1 MDNRKQSAYMRDFN
15 EIRPPYRLP
24 HQNGYVSKE
33 ELDSTVTQINNVLR
47 ELHTKLYGRI
57 ALHDLTGAT
66 QEVISNKLDADGVSS
81 WIKQNPDEINAVV
94 SREGLVLMPEYL
106 KDKVYRGVNP
116 PDSPSEGMLW
126 IDQSVTPSQIKS
138 WDGTE
143 WKPEG
148 MIPEDYYTQVE
159 VNSMFSQ
166 TAEQIETKVSS
177 STYFQDKTV
186 MNAAIQAAQS
196 AADAANQEALEAAG
210 IANGKGRVY
219 AQNTAPEGD
228 ANSLWIDTT
237 NGANTPK
244 RWDGSAWQPVTDKAA
259 LDAANAAA
267 QAQNDVNNA
276 NNAITGLTQRM
287 TAAESSITQQADEI
301 ALKVSQST
309 YDSEKVI
316 RSATAPENPTTNMLW
331 LDISLS
337 PNMLKR
343 WTGSAWAVAGTN
355 AVTASGVTIQDDN
368 VTISTPNFNLEILD
382 ASGDPVLTMSAGDA
396 GFDKLYAD
404 KIVSDS
410 VASLGAQ
417 GTLSYSVG
425 TGGTFAT
432 ISYCLENL
440 PTLQRGY
447 VQINLVSNLTE
458 EVRIENR
465 TFNNLVLNL
474 GGYTLNG
481 YLLIRATKGPVT
493 VQNGKIVDTRTTYS
507 DGQYT
512 VLLYDCRFT
521 LYKLTVNTNGAASRA
536 LNISNCSGWVRDCDI
551 NANYGSDGWGCS
563 VMCTQTSHVY
573 ISGTKGT
580 ARNGVFSYAGSVA
593 LLSGIVPYGTNAA
606 YVENAG
612 KVFDFNSTPT
622 QTAQGGAVAVPVTK
636 SFTSTG
642 GGSVRAGDLYQESD
656 VFQGAYTSGKYKR
669 GMWFFDYSAIKT
681 ALSGKTI
688 QKVTFTC
695 RRYATANGSASP
707 QKPTFYLHN
716 YTALPNA
723 VPSFTGT
730 ATSSI
735 AWDRGDTKTI
745 TLPNSFGE
753 ALKAGTAKGIAI
765 AAPNNSSPYMKFYPT
780 GAVLTITYV

>member
-1 MDNRKQSAYMRDFN
+1 MENRAIQAYVHDFQPLVQPFARERAQGKTPTSASLAQGVDALAASIN
-15 EIRPPYRLP
+15 DRL
-24 HQNGYVSKE
+24 E
-33 ELDSTVTQINNVLR
+33 TLDA
-47 ELHTKLYGRI
+47 KLYGRVSI
-57 ALHDLTGAT
+57 RDLNGDT
-66 QEVISNKLDADGVSS
+66 QKLISNKLDGNGVST
-81 WIKQNPDEINAVV
+81 WIRQHPDQINAVV
-94 SREGLVLMPEYL
+94 SREGLVEMGEYIQE
-106 KDKVYRGVNP
+106 KIYRGISP
-116 PDSPSEGMLW
+116 PEAPCKGMLW
-126 IDQSVTPSQIKS
+126 IDQSTEPSQLKS
-138 WDGTE
+138 WDGSA
-143 WKPEG
+143 WQGEG
-148 MIPEDYYTQVE
+148 MIADDYYTQGQ

-166 TAEQIETKVSS
+166 T
-177 STYFQDKTV
+177 
-186 MNAAIQAAQS
+186 
-196 AADAANQEALEAAG
+196 
-210 IANGKGRVY
+210 
-219 AQNTAPEGD
+219 
-228 ANSLWIDTT
+228 
-237 NGANTPK
+237 
-244 RWDGSAWQPVTDKAA
+244 
-259 LDAANAAA
+259 
-267 QAQNDVNNA
+267 
-276 NNAITGLTQRM
+276 
-287 TAAESSITQQADEI
+287 ADEI

-309 YDSEKVI
+309 YDSEKII
-316 RSATAPENPTTNMLW
+316 RSATAPENPTAQMLW

-355 AVTASGVTIQDDN
+355 AVTASGITIQDDN

-382 ASGDPVLTMSAGDA
+382 SSGDPVLTMSAGDA
-396 GFDKLYAD
+396 GFDKLYAG

-410 VASLGAQ
+410 VASLG
-417 GTLSYSVG
+417 GRGNLTYTVG
-425 TGGTFAT
+425 TGGYFSTV
-432 ISYCLENL
+432 SDCLNNL
-440 PTLQRGY
+440 PTLQQGTVR
-447 VQINLVSNLTE
+447 INLVSNLTE
-458 EVRIENR
+458 EVIIENR
-465 TFNNLVLNL
+465 TFHNLILDL

-493 VQNGKIVDTRTTYS
+493 VQNGKVVDTRTTYN

-521 LYKLTVNTNGAASRA
+521 LYKLTVNTNGASSRA

-563 VMCTQTSHVY
+563 VMCTQMSHVY
-573 ISGTKGT
+573 VSGTRGT
-580 ARNGVFSYAGSVA
+580 ARYGVFSYAGSII
-593 LLSGIVPYGTNAA
+593 LLSGIVPYGTSGA
-606 YVENAG
+606 YVENTG
-612 KVFDFNSTPT
+612 KVFDFSSTPT

-669 GMWFFDYSAIKT
+669 GMWFFNYSAIQS
-681 ALSGKTI
+681 ALSGKTV

-707 QKPTFYLHN
+707 QQPTFYLHN

-723 VPSFTGT
+723 VPSFSGT
-730 ATSSI
+730 ATSGV
-735 AWDRGDTKTI
+735 AWDRGDTQTI

>member
-1 MDNRKQSAYMRDFN
+1 MDARKQSAYMREFN

-24 HQNGYVSKE
+24 QQKGYISKD
-33 ELDSTVTQINNVLR
+33 ELDTTVTQINNVLR

-57 ALHDLTGAT
+57 ALHDFTGAT

-116 PDSPSEGMLW
+116 PDSPSVGMLW
-126 IDQSVTPSQIKS
+126 IDQSVTPSQIKT

-148 MIPEDYYTQVE
+148 MIPDDYYTQAE

-177 STYFQDKTV
+177 STYFQDKTA
-186 MNAAIQAAQS
+186 MDTAIQAAQN

-237 NGANTPK
+237 GGANTPK
-244 RWDGSAWQPVTDKAA
+244 RWDGSAWTPVTDKAA
-259 LDAANAAA
+259 LDAAIAAA

-309 YDSEKVI
+309 YDSEKII
-316 RSATAPENPTTNMLW
+316 RSATAPENPTAQMLW

-355 AVTASGVTIQDDN
+355 AVTASGITIQDDN

-382 ASGDPVLTMSAGDA
+382 SSGDPVLTMSAGDA
-396 GFDKLYAD
+396 GFDKLYAG

-410 VASLGAQ
+410 VASLGGQ
-417 GTLSYSVG
+417 GSLSYTVG
-425 TGGTFAT
+425 TGGHFST
-432 ISYCLENL
+432 ISDCLNNL
-440 PTLQRGY
+440 PTLQRGS
-447 VQINLVSNLTE
+447 VKISLVSNLTE
-458 EVRIENR
+458 IVRIENR
-465 TFNNLVLNL
+465 TFNKLDIDL

-481 YLLIRATKGPVT
+481 CISIYAAHGPVF
-493 VQNGKIVDTRTTYS
+493 VHDGKIVDNRAYS
-507 DGQYT
+507 DSQYT
-512 VLLYDCRFT
+512 VLLSECRFNI
-521 LYKLTVNTNGAASRA
+521 YRLTINTNGASSRA
-536 LNISNCSGWVRDCDI
+536 ICASNSAGWVEDCDI
-551 NANYGSDGWGCS
+551 NANYDGDGWGCS
-563 VMCTQTSHVY
+563 VMCTLASHIYV
-573 ISGTKGT
+573 SGTRGT
-580 ARNGVFSYAGSVA
+580 ARYGVFSYVGSIA
-593 LLSGIVPYGTNAA
+593 LISGTAPYGTAAA
-606 YVENAG
+606 YVEMNG
-612 KVFDFNSTPT
+612 KVFNFSSTPT

-669 GMWFFDYSAIKT
+669 GMWFFNYSAIQS
-681 ALSGKTI
+681 ALSGKTV
-688 QKVTFTC
+688 QKVAFTC

-707 QKPTFYLHN
+707 QQPTFYLHN

-723 VPSFTGT
+723 VPSFSGT
-730 ATSSI
+730 ATSGV
-735 AWDRGDTKTI
+735 AWDRGDTQTI

>member
-1 MDNRKQSAYMRDFN
+1 MDARKQSAYMREFN

-24 HQNGYVSKE
+24 QQKGYISKD
-33 ELDSTVTQINNVLR
+33 ELDTTVTQINNVLR

-57 ALHDLTGAT
+57 ALHDFTGAT

-116 PDSPSEGMLW
+116 PDSPSVGMLW
-126 IDQSVTPSQIKS
+126 IDQSVTPSQIKT

-148 MIPEDYYTQVE
+148 MIPDDYYTQVE

-166 TAEQIETKVSS
+166 T
-177 STYFQDKTV
+177 
-186 MNAAIQAAQS
+186 
-196 AADAANQEALEAAG
+196 
-210 IANGKGRVY
+210 
-219 AQNTAPEGD
+219 
-228 ANSLWIDTT
+228 
-237 NGANTPK
+237 
-244 RWDGSAWQPVTDKAA
+244 
-259 LDAANAAA
+259 
-267 QAQNDVNNA
+267 
-276 NNAITGLTQRM
+276 
-287 TAAESSITQQADEI
+287 ADEI

-309 YDSEKVI
+309 YDSEKII
-316 RSATAPENPTTNMLW
+316 RSATAPENPTAQMLW

-355 AVTASGVTIQDDN
+355 AVTASGITIQDDN

-382 ASGDPVLTMSAGDA
+382 SSGDPVLTMSADDA
-396 GFDKLYAD
+396 GFDKLYAG

-410 VASLGAQ
+410 VASLGGQ
-417 GTLSYSVG
+417 GSLSYTVG
-425 TGGTFAT
+425 TGGHFST
-432 ISYCLENL
+432 ISDCLNNL
-440 PTLQRGY
+440 PTLQRGS
-447 VQINLVSNLTE
+447 VKISLVSNLTE
-458 EVRIENR
+458 IVRIENR
-465 TFNNLVLNL
+465 TFNKLDIDL

-481 YLLIRATKGPVT
+481 CIFIYAAHGPVF
-493 VQNGKIVDTRTTYS
+493 VHDGKIVDNRAYS
-507 DGQYT
+507 DSQYT
-512 VLLYDCRFT
+512 VLLSECRFNI
-521 LYKLTVNTNGAASRA
+521 YRLTINTNGASSRA
-536 LNISNCSGWVRDCDI
+536 VCASNSAGWVEDCDI
-551 NANYGSDGWGCS
+551 NANYDGDGWGCS
-563 VMCTQTSHVY
+563 VMCTLASHIYV
-573 ISGTKGT
+573 SGTRGT
-580 ARNGVFSYAGSVA
+580 ARYGVFSYVGSIA
-593 LLSGIVPYGTNAA
+593 LISGTAPYGTAAA
-606 YVENAG
+606 YVEMNG
-612 KVFDFNSTPT
+612 KVFNFSSTPT

-669 GMWFFDYSAIKT
+669 GMWFFNYSAIQS
-681 ALSGKTI
+681 ALSGKTV
-688 QKVTFTC
+688 QKVAFTC

-707 QKPTFYLHN
+707 QQPTFYLHN

-723 VPSFTGT
+723 VPSFSGT
-730 ATSSI
+730 ATSGV
-735 AWDRGDTKTI
+735 AWDRGDTQTI

>member
-1 MDNRKQSAYMRDFN
+1 MDARKQSAYMRDFN

-24 HQNGYVSKE
+24 HQNGSVSKE

-57 ALHDLTGAT
+57 ALRDLTGAT

-116 PDSPSEGMLW
+116 PDSPSVGMLW
-126 IDQSVTPSQIKS
+126 IDQSVTPSQIKT
-138 WDGTE
+138 WDGTD

-148 MIPEDYYTQVE
+148 MIPDDYYTQVE

-166 TAEQIETKVSS
+166 T
-177 STYFQDKTV
+177 
-186 MNAAIQAAQS
+186 
-196 AADAANQEALEAAG
+196 
-210 IANGKGRVY
+210 
-219 AQNTAPEGD
+219 
-228 ANSLWIDTT
+228 
-237 NGANTPK
+237 
-244 RWDGSAWQPVTDKAA
+244 
-259 LDAANAAA
+259 
-267 QAQNDVNNA
+267 
-276 NNAITGLTQRM
+276 
-287 TAAESSITQQADEI
+287 ADEI

-343 WTGSAWAVAGTN
+343 WTGSAWAIAGTN
-355 AVTASGVTIQDDN
+355 AVTSSGVTIQDDN

-382 ASGDPVLTMSAGDA
+382 ASGDPVLTMNASDA

-410 VASLGAQ
+410 VASMGPKKTVTYTVGSGGQ
-417 GTLSYSVG
+417 FDSVSDC
-425 TGGTFAT
+425 
-432 ISYCLENL
+432 IDNM
-440 PTLQRGY
+440 PDIQRGS
-447 VQINLVSNLTE
+447 VIIQLVSNITE
-458 EVRIENR
+458 NVRIVNR
-465 TFNNLVLNL
+465 IFNTISLNL
-474 GGYTLNG
+474 NGYTLKG
-481 YLLIRATKGPVT
+481 YIEIESAKGRVY
-493 VQNGKIVDTRTTYS
+493 VQNGKIVDTRKPY
-507 DGQYT
+507 DEGQYT
-512 VLLYDCRFT
+512 LAIDSCKFNFT
-521 LYKLTVNTNGAASRA
+521 DLTINTNGATSRA
-536 LNISNCSGWVRDCDI
+536 IYIRNSSGWVQSCDI
-551 NANYGSDGWGCS
+551 NANYGNDSLGCS
-563 VMCTQTSHVY
+563 VMCVQESQVY
-573 ISGTKGT
+573 LSKTKGT
-580 ARNGVFSYAGSVA
+580 ARNGVVAYSGSIIM
-593 LLSGIVPYGTNAA
+593 LSGSVPYGTAAA
-606 YVENAG
+606 YVEQSG

-622 QTAQGGAVAVPVTK
+622 QTAQGGAVAVPVTA

-707 QKPTFYLHN
+707 QQPTFYLHN

-723 VPSFTGT
+723 VPSFSGT
-730 ATSSI
+730 ATSGV

-765 AAPNNSSPYMKFYPT
+765 AAPNNSSPYLKFYPT

>member
-1 MDNRKQSAYMRDFN
+1 MENRAIQAYVHDFQPLVQPFARERAQGKTPTSASLAQGVDALAASIN
-15 EIRPPYRLP
+15 DRL
-24 HQNGYVSKE
+24 E
-33 ELDSTVTQINNVLR
+33 TLDA
-47 ELHTKLYGRI
+47 KLYGRVSI
-57 ALHDLTGAT
+57 RDLNGDT
-66 QEVISNKLDADGVSS
+66 QKLISNKLDGNGVST
-81 WIKQNPDEINAVV
+81 WIRQHPDQINAVV
-94 SREGLVLMPEYL
+94 SREGLVEMDEYIQE
-106 KDKVYRGVNP
+106 KIYRGISP
-116 PDSPSEGMLW
+116 PEAPCKGMLW
-126 IDQSVTPSQIKS
+126 IDQSTEPSQLKS
-138 WDGTE
+138 WDGSA
-143 WKPEG
+143 WQGEG
-148 MIPEDYYTQVE
+148 MIADDYYTQGQ

-166 TAEQIETKVSS
+166 T
-177 STYFQDKTV
+177 
-186 MNAAIQAAQS
+186 
-196 AADAANQEALEAAG
+196 
-210 IANGKGRVY
+210 
-219 AQNTAPEGD
+219 
-228 ANSLWIDTT
+228 
-237 NGANTPK
+237 
-244 RWDGSAWQPVTDKAA
+244 
-259 LDAANAAA
+259 
-267 QAQNDVNNA
+267 
-276 NNAITGLTQRM
+276 
-287 TAAESSITQQADEI
+287 ADEI

-309 YDSEKVI
+309 YDSEKII
-316 RSATAPENPTTNMLW
+316 RSATAPENPTAQMLW

-355 AVTASGVTIQDDN
+355 AVTASGITIQDDN

-382 ASGDPVLTMSAGDA
+382 SSGDPVLTMSAGDA
-396 GFDKLYAD
+396 GFDKLYAG

-410 VASLGAQ
+410 VASLG
-417 GTLSYSVG
+417 GRGNLTYTVG
-425 TGGTFAT
+425 TGGYFSTV
-432 ISYCLENL
+432 SDCLNNL
-440 PTLQRGY
+440 PTLQQGTVR
-447 VQINLVSNLTE
+447 INLVSNLTE
-458 EVRIENR
+458 EVIIENR
-465 TFNNLVLNL
+465 TFHNLILDL

-493 VQNGKIVDTRTTYS
+493 VQNGKVVDTRTTYN

-521 LYKLTVNTNGAASRA
+521 LYKLTVNTNGASSRA

-563 VMCTQTSHVY
+563 VMCTQMSHVY
-573 ISGTKGT
+573 VSGTRGT
-580 ARNGVFSYAGSVA
+580 ARYGVFSYAGSII
-593 LLSGIVPYGTNAA
+593 LLSGIVPYGTSGA
-606 YVENAG
+606 YVENTG
-612 KVFDFNSTPT
+612 KVFDFSSTPT

-669 GMWFFDYSAIKT
+669 GMWFFNYSAIQS
-681 ALSGKTI
+681 ALSGKTV

-707 QKPTFYLHN
+707 QQPTFYLHN

-723 VPSFTGT
+723 VPSFSGT
-730 ATSSI
+730 AISGV
-735 AWDRGDTKTI
+735 AWDRGDTQTI

>member
-1 MDNRKQSAYMRDFN
+1 MDARKQFAYMRDFN

-24 HQNGYVSKE
+24 HQNGSVSKE

-126 IDQSVTPSQIKS
+126 IDQSVTPSQIKT
-138 WDGTE
+138 WDGTD

-148 MIPEDYYTQVE
+148 MIPDDYYTQVE

-166 TAEQIETKVSS
+166 T
-177 STYFQDKTV
+177 
-186 MNAAIQAAQS
+186 
-196 AADAANQEALEAAG
+196 
-210 IANGKGRVY
+210 
-219 AQNTAPEGD
+219 
-228 ANSLWIDTT
+228 
-237 NGANTPK
+237 
-244 RWDGSAWQPVTDKAA
+244 
-259 LDAANAAA
+259 
-267 QAQNDVNNA
+267 
-276 NNAITGLTQRM
+276 
-287 TAAESSITQQADEI
+287 ADEI

-343 WTGSAWAVAGTN
+343 WTGSAWAIAGTN
-355 AVTASGVTIQDDN
+355 AVTSSGVTIQDDN

-382 ASGDPVLTMSAGDA
+382 ASGDPVLTMNASDA

-410 VASLGAQ
+410 VASMGPKKTVTYTVGSGGQ
-417 GTLSYSVG
+417 FDSVSDC
-425 TGGTFAT
+425 
-432 ISYCLENL
+432 IDNM
-440 PTLQRGY
+440 PDIQRGS
-447 VQINLVSNLTE
+447 VIIQLVSNITE
-458 EVRIENR
+458 NVRIVNR
-465 TFNNLVLNL
+465 IFNTISLNL
-474 GGYTLNG
+474 NGYTLKG
-481 YLLIRATKGPVT
+481 YIEIESAKGRVY
-493 VQNGKIVDTRTTYS
+493 VQNGKIVDTRKPY
-507 DGQYT
+507 DEGQYT
-512 VLLYDCRFT
+512 LAIDSCKFNFT
-521 LYKLTVNTNGAASRA
+521 DLTINTNGATSRA
-536 LNISNCSGWVRDCDI
+536 IYIRNSSGWVQSCDI
-551 NANYGSDGWGCS
+551 NANYGNDSLGCS
-563 VMCTQTSHVY
+563 VMCVQESQVY
-573 ISGTKGT
+573 LSKTKGT
-580 ARNGVFSYAGSVA
+580 ARNGVVAYSGSIIM
-593 LLSGIVPYGTNAA
+593 LSGSVPYGTAAA
-606 YVENAG
+606 YVEQSG
-612 KVFDFNSTPT
+612 KVFDFSSTPT

-669 GMWFFDYSAIKT
+669 GMWFFNYSAIQS
-681 ALSGKTI
+681 ALSGKTV

-723 VPSFTGT
+723 VPSFSGT
-730 ATSSI
+730 ATSGV

-765 AAPNNSSPYMKFYPT
+765 AAPNNSSPYLKFYPT

>member
-1 MDNRKQSAYMRDFN
+1 MDARKQFAYMRDFN

-24 HQNGYVSKE
+24 HQNGSVSKE

-126 IDQSVTPSQIKS
+126 IDQSVTPSQIKT
-138 WDGTE
+138 WDGTD

-148 MIPEDYYTQVE
+148 MIPDDYYTQVE

-166 TAEQIETKVSS
+166 T
-177 STYFQDKTV
+177 
-186 MNAAIQAAQS
+186 
-196 AADAANQEALEAAG
+196 
-210 IANGKGRVY
+210 
-219 AQNTAPEGD
+219 
-228 ANSLWIDTT
+228 
-237 NGANTPK
+237 
-244 RWDGSAWQPVTDKAA
+244 
-259 LDAANAAA
+259 
-267 QAQNDVNNA
+267 
-276 NNAITGLTQRM
+276 
-287 TAAESSITQQADEI
+287 ADEI

-343 WTGSAWAVAGTN
+343 WTGSAWAIAGTN
-355 AVTASGVTIQDDN
+355 AVTSSGVTIQDDN

-382 ASGDPVLTMSAGDA
+382 ASGDPVLTMNASDA

-410 VASLGAQ
+410 VASMGPKKTVTYTVGSGGQ
-417 GTLSYSVG
+417 FDSVSDC
-425 TGGTFAT
+425 
-432 ISYCLENL
+432 IDNM
-440 PTLQRGY
+440 PDIQRGS
-447 VQINLVSNLTE
+447 VIIQLVSNITE
-458 EVRIENR
+458 NVRIVNR
-465 TFNNLVLNL
+465 IFNTISLNL
-474 GGYTLNG
+474 NGYTLKG
-481 YLLIRATKGPVT
+481 YIEIESAKGRVY
-493 VQNGKIVDTRTTYS
+493 VQNGKIVDTRKPY
-507 DGQYT
+507 DEGQYT
-512 VLLYDCRFT
+512 LAIDSCKFNFT
-521 LYKLTVNTNGAASRA
+521 DLTINTNGATSRA
-536 LNISNCSGWVRDCDI
+536 IYIRNSSGWVQSCDI
-551 NANYGSDGWGCS
+551 NANYGNDSLGCS
-563 VMCTQTSHVY
+563 VMCVQESQVY
-573 ISGTKGT
+573 LSKTKGT
-580 ARNGVFSYAGSVA
+580 ARNGVVAYSGSIIMLAGA
-593 LLSGIVPYGTNAA
+593 APYGTAAA
-606 YVENAG
+606 YVEQSG
-612 KVFDFNSTPT
+612 KVFDFSSTPT
-622 QTAQGGAVAVPVTK
+622 QTAQGGAVAVPVTA

-707 QKPTFYLHN
+707 QQPTFYLHN

-723 VPSFTGT
+723 VPSFSGT
-730 ATSSI
+730 ATSGV

-765 AAPNNSSPYMKFYPT
+765 AAPNNSSPYLKFYPT

>member
-1 MDNRKQSAYMRDFN
+1 MALSNFS
-15 EIRPPYRLP
+15 LP
-24 HQNGYVSKE
+24 DITAGD
-33 ELDSTVTQINNVLR
+33 LDSQKER
-47 ELHTKLYGRI
+47 RRI
-57 ALHDLTGAT
+57 
-66 QEVISNKLDADGVSS
+66 
-81 WIKQNPDEINAVV
+81 
-94 SREGLVLMPEYL
+94 MEYL
-106 KDKVYRGVNP
+106 YQLSEQLRFMMGNIGEENLSDELRGTLEQAYSQVGELNRQLT
-116 PDSPSEGMLW
+116 DTTGRMM
-126 IDQSVTPSQIKS
+126 SQIRQQA
-138 WDGTE
+138 GE
-143 WKPEG
+143 
-148 MIPEDYYTQVE
+148 I
-159 VNSMFSQ
+159 
-166 TAEQIETKVSS
+166 ATKVSGE
-177 STYFQDKTV
+177 TYWQDKTA
-186 MNAAIQAAQS
+186 MDAAIQAAQD
-196 AADAANQEALEAAG
+196 AASAANQQALAAAG
-210 IANGKGRVY
+210 IAGGKGKVY
-219 AQNTAPEGD
+219 IQPDAPAGD

-237 NGANTPK
+237 GGANTPK
-244 RWDGSAWQPVTDKAA
+244 RWDGSAWTPVTDKAA
-259 LDAANAAA
+259 VDAAASAANAQDAADAANTAIDSLA
-267 QAQNDVNNA
+267 QRV
-276 NNAITGLTQRM
+276 TT
-287 TAAESSITQQADEI
+287 AESTITQQAGEI

-309 YDSEKVI
+309 YDSEKII
-316 RSATAPENPTTNMLW
+316 RSATAPENPTAQMLW

-355 AVTASGVTIQDDN
+355 AVTASGITIQDDN

-382 ASGDPVLTMSAGDA
+382 SSGDPVLTMSAGDA
-396 GFDKLYAD
+396 GFDKLYAG

-410 VASLGAQ
+410 VASLG
-417 GTLSYSVG
+417 GRGSLTYTVG
-425 TGGTFAT
+425 TGGHFSTV
-432 ISYCLENL
+432 SDCLNNL
-440 PTLQRGY
+440 PTLQQGTVR
-447 VQINLVSNLTE
+447 INLVSNLTE
-458 EVRIENR
+458 EVIIENR
-465 TFNNLVLNL
+465 TFHNLILDL

-493 VQNGKIVDTRTTYS
+493 VQNGKVVDTRTTYN

-521 LYKLTVNTNGAASRA
+521 LYKLTVNTNGASSRA

-563 VMCTQTSHVY
+563 VMCTQMSHVY
-573 ISGTKGT
+573 VSGTRGT
-580 ARNGVFSYAGSVA
+580 ARYGVFSYAGSII
-593 LLSGIVPYGTNAA
+593 LLSGIVPYGTSGA
-606 YVENAG
+606 YVENTG
-612 KVFDFNSTPT
+612 KVFDFSSTPT

-669 GMWFFDYSAIKT
+669 GMWFFNYSAIQS
-681 ALSGKTI
+681 ALSGKTV

-723 VPSFTGT
+723 VPSFSGT
-730 ATSSI
+730 ATSGV
-735 AWDRGDTKTI
+735 AWDRGDTQTI

>member
-1 MDNRKQSAYMRDFN
+1 MDARKQSAYMRDFN

-24 HQNGYVSKE
+24 NQNGSVSKE

-57 ALHDLTGAT
+57 ALRDLTGAT

-116 PDSPSEGMLW
+116 PDSPSVGMLW
-126 IDQSVTPSQIKS
+126 IDQSVTPSQIKT
-138 WDGTE
+138 WDGTD

-148 MIPEDYYTQVE
+148 MIPDDYYTQVE

-166 TAEQIETKVSS
+166 T
-177 STYFQDKTV
+177 
-186 MNAAIQAAQS
+186 
-196 AADAANQEALEAAG
+196 
-210 IANGKGRVY
+210 
-219 AQNTAPEGD
+219 
-228 ANSLWIDTT
+228 
-237 NGANTPK
+237 
-244 RWDGSAWQPVTDKAA
+244 
-259 LDAANAAA
+259 
-267 QAQNDVNNA
+267 
-276 NNAITGLTQRM
+276 
-287 TAAESSITQQADEI
+287 ADEI

-343 WTGSAWAVAGTN
+343 WTGSAWAIAGTN
-355 AVTASGVTIQDDN
+355 AVTSSGVTIQDDN

-382 ASGDPVLTMSAGDA
+382 ASGDPVLTMNASDA

-410 VASLGAQ
+410 VASMGPKKTVTYTVGSGGQ
-417 GTLSYSVG
+417 FDSVSDC
-425 TGGTFAT
+425 
-432 ISYCLENL
+432 IDNM
-440 PTLQRGY
+440 PDIQRGS
-447 VQINLVSNLTE
+447 VIIQLVSNITE
-458 EVRIENR
+458 NVRIVNR
-465 TFNNLVLNL
+465 IFNTISLNL
-474 GGYTLNG
+474 NGYTLKG
-481 YLLIRATKGPVT
+481 YIEIESAKGRVY
-493 VQNGKIVDTRTTYS
+493 VQNGKIVDTRKPY
-507 DGQYT
+507 DEGQYT
-512 VLLYDCRFT
+512 LAIDSCKFNFT
-521 LYKLTVNTNGAASRA
+521 DLTINTNGATSRA
-536 LNISNCSGWVRDCDI
+536 IYIRNSSGWVQSCDI
-551 NANYGSDGWGCS
+551 NANYGNDSLGCS
-563 VMCTQTSHVY
+563 VMCVQESQVY
-573 ISGTKGT
+573 LSKTKGT
-580 ARNGVFSYAGSVA
+580 ARNGVVAYSGSIIM
-593 LLSGIVPYGTNAA
+593 LSGSVPYGTAAA
-606 YVENAG
+606 YVEQSG
-612 KVFDFNSTPT
+612 KVFDFSSTPT
-622 QTAQGGAVAVPVTK
+622 QTAQGGAVAVPVTA

-707 QKPTFYLHN
+707 QQPTFYLHN

-723 VPSFTGT
+723 VPSFSGT
-730 ATSSI
+730 ATSGV

-765 AAPNNSSPYMKFYPT
+765 AAPNNSSPYLKFYPT

>member
-1 MDNRKQSAYMRDFN
+1 MDARKQSAYMRDFN

-24 HQNGYVSKE
+24 NQNGSVSKE

-57 ALHDLTGAT
+57 ALRDLTGAT

-116 PDSPSEGMLW
+116 PDSPSVGMLW
-126 IDQSVTPSQIKS
+126 IDQSVTPSQIKT
-138 WDGTE
+138 WDGTD

-148 MIPEDYYTQVE
+148 MIPDDYYTQVE

-166 TAEQIETKVSS
+166 T
-177 STYFQDKTV
+177 
-186 MNAAIQAAQS
+186 
-196 AADAANQEALEAAG
+196 
-210 IANGKGRVY
+210 
-219 AQNTAPEGD
+219 
-228 ANSLWIDTT
+228 
-237 NGANTPK
+237 
-244 RWDGSAWQPVTDKAA
+244 
-259 LDAANAAA
+259 
-267 QAQNDVNNA
+267 
-276 NNAITGLTQRM
+276 
-287 TAAESSITQQADEI
+287 ADEI

-343 WTGSAWAVAGTN
+343 WTGSAWAIAGTN
-355 AVTASGVTIQDDN
+355 AVTSSGVTIQDDN

-382 ASGDPVLTMSAGDA
+382 ASGEPVLTMSASDA

-410 VASLGAQ
+410 VASMGPKKTVTYTVGSGGQ
-417 GTLSYSVG
+417 FDSVSDC
-425 TGGTFAT
+425 
-432 ISYCLENL
+432 IYNM
-440 PTLQRGY
+440 PDIQRGS
-447 VQINLVSNLTE
+447 VIIQLVSNITE
-458 EVRIENR
+458 NVRIVNR
-465 TFNNLVLNL
+465 IFNTISLNL
-474 GGYTLNG
+474 NGYTLKG
-481 YLLIRATKGPVT
+481 YIKIESAKGRVY
-493 VQNGKIVDTRTTYS
+493 VQNGKIVDTRKPY
-507 DGQYT
+507 DKGQYT
-512 VLLYDCRFT
+512 LAIDSCKFNFT
-521 LYKLTVNTNGAASRA
+521 DLTINTNGATSRA
-536 LNISNCSGWVRDCDI
+536 IYIRNSSGWVQSCDI
-551 NANYGSDGWGCS
+551 NANYGNDSLGCS
-563 VMCTQTSHVY
+563 VMCVQGSQVY
-573 ISGTKGT
+573 VSGTKGT
-580 ARNGVFSYAGSVA
+580 ARNGVVAYSGSIIM
-593 LLSGIVPYGTNAA
+593 LSGSVPYGTAAA
-606 YVENAG
+606 YVEQSG
-612 KVFDFNSTPT
+612 KVFDFSSTPT
-622 QTAQGGAVAVPVTK
+622 QTAQGGAVAVPVTA

-707 QKPTFYLHN
+707 QQPTFYLHN

-723 VPSFTGT
+723 VPSFSGT
-730 ATSSI
+730 ATSGV

-765 AAPNNSSPYMKFYPT
+765 AAPNNSSPYLKFYPT

>member
-1 MDNRKQSAYMRDFN
+1 MENRAIQAYVHDFQPLVQPFARERAQGKTPTSASLAQGVDALAASIN
-15 EIRPPYRLP
+15 DRL
-24 HQNGYVSKE
+24 E
-33 ELDSTVTQINNVLR
+33 TLDA
-47 ELHTKLYGRI
+47 KLYGRVSI
-57 ALHDLTGAT
+57 RDLNGDT
-66 QEVISNKLDADGVSS
+66 QKLISNKLDGNGVST
-81 WIKQNPDEINAVV
+81 WIRQHPDQINAVV
-94 SREGLVLMPEYL
+94 SREGLVEMDEYIQE
-106 KDKVYRGVNP
+106 KIYRGISP
-116 PDSPSEGMLW
+116 PEAPCKGMLW
-126 IDQSVTPSQIKS
+126 IDQSTEPSQLKS
-138 WDGTE
+138 WDGSA
-143 WKPEG
+143 WQGEG
-148 MIPEDYYTQVE
+148 MIADDYYTQGQ

-166 TAEQIETKVSS
+166 T
-177 STYFQDKTV
+177 
-186 MNAAIQAAQS
+186 
-196 AADAANQEALEAAG
+196 
-210 IANGKGRVY
+210 
-219 AQNTAPEGD
+219 
-228 ANSLWIDTT
+228 
-237 NGANTPK
+237 
-244 RWDGSAWQPVTDKAA
+244 
-259 LDAANAAA
+259 
-267 QAQNDVNNA
+267 
-276 NNAITGLTQRM
+276 
-287 TAAESSITQQADEI
+287 ADEI

-309 YDSEKVI
+309 YDSEKII
-316 RSATAPENPTTNMLW
+316 RSATAPENPTAQMLW

-355 AVTASGVTIQDDN
+355 AVTASGITIQDDN

-382 ASGDPVLTMSAGDA
+382 SSGDPVLTMSAGDA
-396 GFDKLYAD
+396 GFDKLYAG

-410 VASLGAQ
+410 VASLG
-417 GTLSYSVG
+417 GRGSLTYTVG
-425 TGGTFAT
+425 TGGHFSTV
-432 ISYCLENL
+432 SDCLNNL
-440 PTLQRGY
+440 PTLQQGTVR
-447 VQINLVSNLTE
+447 INLVSNLTE
-458 EVRIENR
+458 EVIIENR
-465 TFNNLVLNL
+465 TFHNLILDL

-493 VQNGKIVDTRTTYS
+493 VQNGKVVDTRTTYN

-521 LYKLTVNTNGAASRA
+521 LYKLTVNTNGASSRA

-563 VMCTQTSHVY
+563 VMCTQMSHVY
-573 ISGTKGT
+573 VSGTRGT
-580 ARNGVFSYAGSVA
+580 ARYGVFSYAGSII
-593 LLSGIVPYGTNAA
+593 LLSGIVPYGTSGA
-606 YVENAG
+606 YVENTG
-612 KVFDFNSTPT
+612 KVFDFSSTPT

-669 GMWFFDYSAIKT
+669 GMWFFNYSAIQS
-681 ALSGKTI
+681 ALSGKTV

-723 VPSFTGT
+723 VPSFSGT
-730 ATSSI
+730 ATSGV
-735 AWDRGDTKTI
+735 AWDRGDTQTI

>member
-1 MDNRKQSAYMRDFN
+1 MDARKQSAYMRDFN

-24 HQNGYVSKE
+24 HQNGSVSKE

-57 ALHDLTGAT
+57 ALRDLTGAT

-116 PDSPSEGMLW
+116 PDSPSVGMLW
-126 IDQSVTPSQIKS
+126 IDQSVTPSQIKT
-138 WDGTE
+138 WDGTD

-148 MIPEDYYTQVE
+148 MIPDDYYTQVE

-166 TAEQIETKVSS
+166 T
-177 STYFQDKTV
+177 
-186 MNAAIQAAQS
+186 
-196 AADAANQEALEAAG
+196 
-210 IANGKGRVY
+210 
-219 AQNTAPEGD
+219 
-228 ANSLWIDTT
+228 
-237 NGANTPK
+237 
-244 RWDGSAWQPVTDKAA
+244 
-259 LDAANAAA
+259 
-267 QAQNDVNNA
+267 
-276 NNAITGLTQRM
+276 
-287 TAAESSITQQADEI
+287 ADEI

-396 GFDKLYAD
+396 GFDKLYAG

-410 VASLGAQ
+410 VASLG
-417 GTLSYSVG
+417 GRGHLSYTVG
-425 TGGTFAT
+425 TGGHFST
-432 ISYCLENL
+432 ISDCLNNL
-440 PTLQRGY
+440 PTLQRGS
-447 VQINLVSNLTE
+447 VKISLVSNLTE
-458 EVRIENR
+458 FVRIENR
-465 TFNNLVLNL
+465 TFNTLDIDL

-481 YLLIRATKGPVT
+481 CISIYAAHGPVF
-493 VQNGKIVDTRTTYS
+493 VHDGKIVDNRAYS
-507 DGQYT
+507 DSQYT
-512 VLLYDCRFT
+512 VLLSECRFNI
-521 LYKLTVNTNGAASRA
+521 YRLTINTNGASSRA
-536 LNISNCSGWVRDCDI
+536 ICASNSAGWVENCDI
-551 NANYGSDGWGCS
+551 NANYDGDGWGCS
-563 VMCTQTSHVY
+563 VMCTLASHIYV
-573 ISGTKGT
+573 SGTRGT
-580 ARNGVFSYAGSVA
+580 ARYGVFSYVGSIA
-593 LLSGIVPYGTNAA
+593 LISGTAPYGTAAA
-606 YVENAG
+606 YVEMNG
-612 KVFDFNSTPT
+612 KVFDFSSTPT
-622 QTAQGGAVAVPVTK
+622 QTAQGGAVAVPVTA

-707 QKPTFYLHN
+707 QQPTFYLHN

-723 VPSFTGT
+723 VPSFSGT
-730 ATSSI
+730 ATSGV

-765 AAPNNSSPYMKFYPT
+765 AAPNNSSPYLKFYPT

>member
-1 MDNRKQSAYMRDFN
+1 MDARKQSAYMRDFN

-24 HQNGYVSKE
+24 HQNGSVSKE
-33 ELDSTVTQINNVLR
+33 ELDSTVTQINSVLR

-57 ALHDLTGAT
+57 ALRDLTGAT

-116 PDSPSEGMLW
+116 PDSPSVGMLW
-126 IDQSVTPSQIKS
+126 IDQSVTPSQIKT
-138 WDGTE
+138 WDGTD

-148 MIPEDYYTQVE
+148 MIPDDYYTQVE

-166 TAEQIETKVSS
+166 T
-177 STYFQDKTV
+177 
-186 MNAAIQAAQS
+186 
-196 AADAANQEALEAAG
+196 
-210 IANGKGRVY
+210 
-219 AQNTAPEGD
+219 
-228 ANSLWIDTT
+228 
-237 NGANTPK
+237 
-244 RWDGSAWQPVTDKAA
+244 
-259 LDAANAAA
+259 
-267 QAQNDVNNA
+267 
-276 NNAITGLTQRM
+276 
-287 TAAESSITQQADEI
+287 ADEI

-343 WTGSAWAVAGTN
+343 WTGSTWAIAGTN
-355 AVTASGVTIQDDN
+355 AVTSSGVTIQDDN

-382 ASGDPVLTMSAGDA
+382 ASGDPVLTMNASDA

-410 VASLGAQ
+410 VASMGPKKTVTYTVGSGGQ
-417 GTLSYSVG
+417 FDSVSDC
-425 TGGTFAT
+425 
-432 ISYCLENL
+432 IDNMPYI
-440 PTLQRGY
+440 QRGS
-447 VQINLVSNLTE
+447 VIIKLVSNITE
-458 EVRIENR
+458 NVRIVNR
-465 TFNNLVLNL
+465 IFNTISLNL
-474 GGYTLNG
+474 NSYTLKG
-481 YLLIRATKGPVT
+481 YIEIESAKGRVY
-493 VQNGKIVDTRTTYS
+493 VQNGKIVDTRKPY
-507 DGQYT
+507 DAGNYT
-512 VLLYDCRFT
+512 LAIDSCKFNFT
-521 LYKLTVNTNGAASRA
+521 DLTINTNGATSRA
-536 LNISNCSGWVRDCDI
+536 IYIRNSSGWVQSCDI
-551 NANYGSDGWGCS
+551 NANYGNDSMGCS
-563 VMCTQTSHVY
+563 VMCVQESQVY
-573 ISGTKGT
+573 LSKTKGT
-580 ARNGVFSYAGSVA
+580 ARNGVVAYSGSIIM
-593 LLSGIVPYGTNAA
+593 LSGAAPYGTAAA
-606 YVENAG
+606 YVEQSS
-612 KVFDFNSTPT
+612 KVFDFSSTPT
-622 QTAQGGAVAVPVTK
+622 QTAQGGAVAVPVTA

-707 QKPTFYLHN
+707 QQPTFYLHN

-723 VPSFTGT
+723 VPSFSGT
-730 ATSSI
+730 ATSGV

-765 AAPNNSSPYMKFYPT
+765 AAPNNSSPYLKFYPT

>member
-1 MDNRKQSAYMRDFN
+1 MDARKQFAYMRDFN

-24 HQNGYVSKE
+24 HQNGSVSKE

-57 ALHDLTGAT
+57 ALRDLTGAT

-116 PDSPSEGMLW
+116 PDSPSVGMLW
-126 IDQSVTPSQIKS
+126 IDQSVTPSQIKT
-138 WDGTE
+138 WDGTD

-148 MIPEDYYTQVE
+148 MIPDDYYTQVE

-166 TAEQIETKVSS
+166 T
-177 STYFQDKTV
+177 
-186 MNAAIQAAQS
+186 
-196 AADAANQEALEAAG
+196 
-210 IANGKGRVY
+210 
-219 AQNTAPEGD
+219 
-228 ANSLWIDTT
+228 
-237 NGANTPK
+237 
-244 RWDGSAWQPVTDKAA
+244 
-259 LDAANAAA
+259 
-267 QAQNDVNNA
+267 
-276 NNAITGLTQRM
+276 
-287 TAAESSITQQADEI
+287 ADEI

-343 WTGSAWAVAGTN
+343 WTGSAWAIAGTN
-355 AVTASGVTIQDDN
+355 AVTSSGVTIQDDN

-382 ASGDPVLTMSAGDA
+382 ASGDPVLTMNASDA

-410 VASLGAQ
+410 VASMGPKKTVTYTVGSGGQ
-417 GTLSYSVG
+417 FDSVSDC
-425 TGGTFAT
+425 
-432 ISYCLENL
+432 IDNM
-440 PTLQRGY
+440 PDIQRGS
-447 VQINLVSNLTE
+447 VIIQLVSNITE
-458 EVRIENR
+458 NVRIVNR
-465 TFNNLVLNL
+465 IFNTISLNL
-474 GGYTLNG
+474 NGYTLKG
-481 YLLIRATKGPVT
+481 YIEIESAKGRVY
-493 VQNGKIVDTRTTYS
+493 VQNGKIVDTRKPY
-507 DGQYT
+507 DEGQYT
-512 VLLYDCRFT
+512 LAIDSCKFNFT
-521 LYKLTVNTNGAASRA
+521 DLTINTNGATSRA
-536 LNISNCSGWVRDCDI
+536 IYIRNSSGWVQSCDI
-551 NANYGSDGWGCS
+551 NANYGNDSLGCS
-563 VMCTQTSHVY
+563 VMCVQESQVY
-573 ISGTKGT
+573 LSKTKGT
-580 ARNGVFSYAGSVA
+580 ARNGVVAYSGSIIMLAGA
-593 LLSGIVPYGTNAA
+593 APYGTAAA
-606 YVENAG
+606 YVEQSG
-612 KVFDFNSTPT
+612 KVFDFSSTPT
-622 QTAQGGAVAVPVTK
+622 QTAQGGAVAVPVTA

-707 QKPTFYLHN
+707 QQPTFYLHN

-723 VPSFTGT
+723 VPSFSGT
-730 ATSSI
+730 ATSGV

-765 AAPNNSSPYMKFYPT
+765 AAPNNSSPYLKFYPT

>member
-1 MDNRKQSAYMRDFN
+1 MDARKQFAYMRDFN

-24 HQNGYVSKE
+24 HQNGSVSKE

-126 IDQSVTPSQIKS
+126 IDQSVTPSQIKT
-138 WDGTE
+138 WDGTD

-148 MIPEDYYTQVE
+148 MIPDDYYTQVE

-166 TAEQIETKVSS
+166 T
-177 STYFQDKTV
+177 
-186 MNAAIQAAQS
+186 
-196 AADAANQEALEAAG
+196 
-210 IANGKGRVY
+210 
-219 AQNTAPEGD
+219 
-228 ANSLWIDTT
+228 
-237 NGANTPK
+237 
-244 RWDGSAWQPVTDKAA
+244 
-259 LDAANAAA
+259 
-267 QAQNDVNNA
+267 
-276 NNAITGLTQRM
+276 
-287 TAAESSITQQADEI
+287 ADEI

-355 AVTASGVTIQDDN
+355 AVTASGITIQDDN

-382 ASGDPVLTMSAGDA
+382 SSGDPVLTMSAGDA
-396 GFDKLYAD
+396 GFDKLYAG

-410 VASLGAQ
+410 VASLG
-417 GTLSYSVG
+417 GRGSLTYTVG
-425 TGGTFAT
+425 TGGHFSTV
-432 ISYCLENL
+432 SDCLNNL
-440 PTLQRGY
+440 PTLQQGY
-447 VQINLVSNLTE
+447 VRINLVSNLTE
-458 EVRIENR
+458 EVIIENR
-465 TFNNLVLNL
+465 TFHNLILDL

-493 VQNGKIVDTRTTYS
+493 VQNGKVVDTRTTYN

-563 VMCTQTSHVY
+563 VMCTQMSHVY
-573 ISGTKGT
+573 VSGTRGT
-580 ARNGVFSYAGSVA
+580 ARYGVFSYAGSII
-593 LLSGIVPYGTNAA
+593 LLSGIVPYGTSGA
-606 YVENAG
+606 YVENTG
-612 KVFDFNSTPT
+612 KVFDFSSTPT

-669 GMWFFDYSAIKT
+669 GMWFFNYSAIQS
-681 ALSGKTI
+681 ALSGKTV

-723 VPSFTGT
+723 VPSFSGT
-730 ATSSI
+730 ATSGV
-735 AWDRGDTKTI
+735 AWDRGDTQTI

>member
-1 MDNRKQSAYMRDFN
+1 MDARKQSAYMRDFN

-24 HQNGYVSKE
+24 HQNGSVSKE

-57 ALHDLTGAT
+57 ALRDLTGAT

-116 PDSPSEGMLW
+116 PDSPSIGMLW
-126 IDQSVTPSQIKS
+126 IDQSVTPSQIKT
-138 WDGTE
+138 WDGTD

-148 MIPEDYYTQVE
+148 MIPDDYYTQVE

-166 TAEQIETKVSS
+166 T
-177 STYFQDKTV
+177 
-186 MNAAIQAAQS
+186 
-196 AADAANQEALEAAG
+196 
-210 IANGKGRVY
+210 
-219 AQNTAPEGD
+219 
-228 ANSLWIDTT
+228 
-237 NGANTPK
+237 
-244 RWDGSAWQPVTDKAA
+244 
-259 LDAANAAA
+259 
-267 QAQNDVNNA
+267 
-276 NNAITGLTQRM
+276 
-287 TAAESSITQQADEI
+287 ADEI

-343 WTGSAWAVAGTN
+343 WTGSTWAIAGTN
-355 AVTASGVTIQDDN
+355 AVTSSGVTIQDDN

-382 ASGDPVLTMSAGDA
+382 ASGDPVLTMNASDA

-410 VASLGAQ
+410 VASMGPKKTVTYTVGSGGQ
-417 GTLSYSVG
+417 FDSVSDC
-425 TGGTFAT
+425 
-432 ISYCLENL
+432 IDNM
-440 PTLQRGY
+440 PDIQRGS
-447 VQINLVSNLTE
+447 VIIQLVSNITE
-458 EVRIENR
+458 NVRIVNR
-465 TFNNLVLNL
+465 IFNTISLNL
-474 GGYTLNG
+474 NGYTLKG
-481 YLLIRATKGPVT
+481 YIEIESAKGRVY
-493 VQNGKIVDTRTTYS
+493 VQNGKIVDTRKPY
-507 DGQYT
+507 DEGQYT
-512 VLLYDCRFT
+512 LAIDSCKFNFT
-521 LYKLTVNTNGAASRA
+521 DLMINTNGATSRA
-536 LNISNCSGWVRDCDI
+536 IYIRNSSGWVQSCDI
-551 NANYGSDGWGCS
+551 NANYGSDSLGCS
-563 VMCTQTSHVY
+563 VMCVQESQVY
-573 ISGTKGT
+573 LSKTKGT
-580 ARNGVFSYAGSVA
+580 ARNGVVAYSGSIIMLAGA
-593 LLSGIVPYGTNAA
+593 APYGTAAA
-606 YVENAG
+606 YVEQSG
-612 KVFDFNSTPT
+612 KVFDFSSTPT
-622 QTAQGGAVAVPVTK
+622 QTAQGGAVAVPVTA

-707 QKPTFYLHN
+707 QQPTFYLHN

-723 VPSFTGT
+723 VPSFSGT
-730 ATSSI
+730 ATSGV

-765 AAPNNSSPYMKFYPT
+765 AAPNNSSPYLKFYPT

>member
-1 MDNRKQSAYMRDFN
+1 MDARKQSAYMRDFN

-24 HQNGYVSKE
+24 HQNGSVSKE

-57 ALHDLTGAT
+57 ALRDLTGAT

-116 PDSPSEGMLW
+116 PDSPSVGMLW
-126 IDQSVTPSQIKS
+126 IDQSVTPSQIKT
-138 WDGTE
+138 WDGTD

-148 MIPEDYYTQVE
+148 MIPDDYYTQVE

-166 TAEQIETKVSS
+166 T
-177 STYFQDKTV
+177 
-186 MNAAIQAAQS
+186 
-196 AADAANQEALEAAG
+196 
-210 IANGKGRVY
+210 
-219 AQNTAPEGD
+219 
-228 ANSLWIDTT
+228 
-237 NGANTPK
+237 
-244 RWDGSAWQPVTDKAA
+244 
-259 LDAANAAA
+259 
-267 QAQNDVNNA
+267 
-276 NNAITGLTQRM
+276 
-287 TAAESSITQQADEI
+287 ADEI

-343 WTGSAWAVAGTN
+343 WTGSTWAIAGTN
-355 AVTASGVTIQDDN
+355 AVTSSGVTIQDDN

-382 ASGDPVLTMSAGDA
+382 ASGDPVLTMNASDA

-410 VASLGAQ
+410 VASMGPKKTVTYTVGSGGQ
-417 GTLSYSVG
+417 FDSVSDC
-425 TGGTFAT
+425 
-432 ISYCLENL
+432 IDNM
-440 PTLQRGY
+440 PDIQRGS
-447 VQINLVSNLTE
+447 VIIQLVSNITE
-458 EVRIENR
+458 NVRIVNR
-465 TFNNLVLNL
+465 IFNTISLNL
-474 GGYTLNG
+474 NGYTLKG
-481 YLLIRATKGPVT
+481 YIEIESAKGRVY
-493 VQNGKIVDTRTTYS
+493 VQNGKIVDTRKPY
-507 DGQYT
+507 DEGQYT
-512 VLLYDCRFT
+512 LAIDSCKFNFT
-521 LYKLTVNTNGAASRA
+521 DLMINTNGATSRA
-536 LNISNCSGWVRDCDI
+536 IYIRNSSGWVQSCDI
-551 NANYGSDGWGCS
+551 NANYGSDSLGCS
-563 VMCTQTSHVY
+563 VMCVQESQVY
-573 ISGTKGT
+573 LSKTKGT
-580 ARNGVFSYAGSVA
+580 ARNGVVAYSGSIIMLAGA
-593 LLSGIVPYGTNAA
+593 APYGTAAA
-606 YVENAG
+606 YVEQSG
-612 KVFDFNSTPT
+612 KVFDFSSTPT
-622 QTAQGGAVAVPVTK
+622 QTAQGGAVAVPVTA

-707 QKPTFYLHN
+707 QQPTFYLHN

-723 VPSFTGT
+723 VPSFSGT
-730 ATSSI
+730 ATSGV

-765 AAPNNSSPYMKFYPT
+765 AAPNNSSPYLKFYPT

>member
-1 MDNRKQSAYMRDFN
+1 MENRAIQAYVHDFQPLAQPFARERAMGVTPTAAAMARGVDALAAAVN
-15 EIRPPYRLP
+15 DRL
-24 HQNGYVSKE
+24 E
-33 ELDSTVTQINNVLR
+33 TLDA
-47 ELHTKLYGRI
+47 KLYGRVSI
-57 ALHDLTGAT
+57 RDMNGDT
-66 QEVISNKLDADGVSS
+66 QKLISNKLDGDGVST

-94 SREGLVLMPEYL
+94 SREGLVQMDDYL
-106 KDKVYRGVNP
+106 KEKIYRGTAP
-116 PDSPSEGMLW
+116 PAMPTKGMMW
-126 IDQSVTPSQIKS
+126 IDQSTEPSQLKS
-138 WDGTE
+138 
-143 WKPEG
+143 
-148 MIPEDYYTQVE
+148 
-159 VNSMFSQ
+159 
-166 TAEQIETKVSS
+166 
-177 STYFQDKTV
+177 
-186 MNAAIQAAQS
+186 
-196 AADAANQEALEAAG
+196 
-210 IANGKGRVY
+210 
-219 AQNTAPEGD
+219 
-228 ANSLWIDTT
+228 
-237 NGANTPK
+237 
-244 RWDGSAWQPVTDKAA
+244 WDGSAWKSEGMVADDYYTQGQV
-259 LDAANAAA
+259 NSMFA
-267 QAQNDVNNA
+267 Q
-276 NNAITGLTQRM
+276 T
-287 TAAESSITQQADEI
+287 ADEI

-417 GTLSYSVG
+417 GNLSYSVG

-432 ISYCLENL
+432 ISDCLENL

-458 EVRIENR
+458 DVRIENR

-642 GGSVRAGDLYQESD
+642 GGSVRAGDLYKESD

>member
-24 HQNGYVSKE
+24 HQNGSVSKE

-116 PDSPSEGMLW
+116 PDSPSVGMLW
-126 IDQSVTPSQIKS
+126 IDQSVTPSQIKT
-138 WDGTE
+138 WDGTD

-148 MIPEDYYTQVE
+148 MIPDDYYTQVE

-166 TAEQIETKVSS
+166 T
-177 STYFQDKTV
+177 
-186 MNAAIQAAQS
+186 
-196 AADAANQEALEAAG
+196 
-210 IANGKGRVY
+210 
-219 AQNTAPEGD
+219 
-228 ANSLWIDTT
+228 
-237 NGANTPK
+237 
-244 RWDGSAWQPVTDKAA
+244 
-259 LDAANAAA
+259 
-267 QAQNDVNNA
+267 
-276 NNAITGLTQRM
+276 
-287 TAAESSITQQADEI
+287 ADEI

-343 WTGSAWAVAGTN
+343 WTGSTWAIAGTN
-355 AVTASGVTIQDDN
+355 AVTSSGVTIQDDN

-382 ASGDPVLTMSAGDA
+382 ASGDPVLTMNASDA

-410 VASLGAQ
+410 VASMGPKKTVTYTVGSGGQ
-417 GTLSYSVG
+417 FDSVSDC
-425 TGGTFAT
+425 
-432 ISYCLENL
+432 IDNM
-440 PTLQRGY
+440 PDIQRGS
-447 VQINLVSNLTE
+447 VIIQLVSNITE
-458 EVRIENR
+458 NVRIVNR
-465 TFNNLVLNL
+465 IFNTISLNL
-474 GGYTLNG
+474 NGYTLKG
-481 YLLIRATKGPVT
+481 YIEIESAKGRVY
-493 VQNGKIVDTRTTYS
+493 VQNGKIVDTRKPY
-507 DGQYT
+507 DEGQYT
-512 VLLYDCRFT
+512 LAIDSCKFNFT
-521 LYKLTVNTNGAASRA
+521 DLTINTNGATSRA
-536 LNISNCSGWVRDCDI
+536 IYIRNSSGWVQSCDI
-551 NANYGSDGWGCS
+551 NANYGSDSLGCS
-563 VMCTQTSHVY
+563 VMCVQESQVY
-573 ISGTKGT
+573 LSKTKGT
-580 ARNGVFSYAGSVA
+580 ARNGVVAYSGSIIMLAGA
-593 LLSGIVPYGTNAA
+593 APYGTAAA
-606 YVENAG
+606 YVEQSG
-612 KVFDFNSTPT
+612 KVFDFSSTPT
-622 QTAQGGAVAVPVTK
+622 QTAQGGAVAVPVTA

-707 QKPTFYLHN
+707 QQPTFYLHN

-723 VPSFTGT
+723 VPSFSGT
-730 ATSSI
+730 ATSGV

-765 AAPNNSSPYMKFYPT
+765 AAPNNSSPYLKFYPT